1 MPGKIKGITIE
12 FRGETTQ
19 LNKALKTVETE
30 ARKATS
36 KLKSID
42 NALKFNPRNVE
53 LLAQKEQVL
62 GQRVTQTKEKLNALR
77 AAQAKMDADPSV
89 NKKSAEYQ
97 KLRRDIIVAES
108 QLKNFTKQM
117 ILFGKARFNAVGQ
130 GLQNVGR
137 KLTSV
142 TRGARM
148 AAGALAG
155 MALYKGFERLK
166 TLDEV
171 STTLQKLGY
180 EGQHLENIMDA
191 AKQSVS
197 GTRFALTDM
206 AKVAQGALGSGV
218 ESQYAIGDYLSRVA
232 DLAQISGISVQQ
244 MGAMMNKALSKGTV
258 DARLLNQ
265 MNANGIP
272 IYTLLAQHLGVT
284 TDELQKMVR
293 TGQVGFDDLY
303 QATAKYDGLA
313 AEMGTNTLSGAVT
326 VLGQQFGLMGA
337 DFLNGAYEPIKEGVQ
352 GIVSYLKKLQAQGT
366 IKEWGNAVG
375 ETIKALVGWFKTG
388 ELSMDGMSSK
398 GKAITTALYPIVS
411 VVGTLVKAFMALP
424 MPIKQLIAV
433 FTLLGGPILTFAGGI
448 IKVVGIVQKA
458 VAFIRGLQG
467 VLMGARVALAAL
479 SGPIGWIAA
488 AIAAAIAIGIALYK
502 NWDVVKAKAIAFKNA
517 VATAFGNLKNT
528 ISSAFGNIKDKMVK
542 PFTTAYTLIRNA
554 INRIKGIFKGL
565 KLNLPKIKLPHFSV
579 KGGKAPW
586 GFGGKGR
593 MPSVSVKWY
602 KTGGIFDRPTL
613 AGIGEAGPEAV
624 VPLSGNQMQPFARA
638 IADNMN
644 GGGIDYDAL
653 ALAIVN
659 AMNAVSTPVII
670 NMDGRKVA
678 EIQAPFV
685 NTAINRLQS
694 REARQLGI
702 VGV

>member
-12 FRGETTQ
+12 FRGETTK

-53 LLAQKEQVL
+53 LLAQKEQLL

-89 NKKSAEYQ
+89 DKKSAEYQ

-130 GLQNVGR
+130 GLQDVGH
-137 KLTSV
+137 KLTNV
-142 TRGARM
+142 TRWARM
-148 AAGALAG
+148 AAGAIAG
-155 MALYKGFERLK
+155 VALYKGFERLK

-171 STTLQKLGY
+171 STSLQKLGY
-180 EGQHLENIMDA
+180 EGQHLEQIMDA

-218 ESQYAIGDYLSRVA
+218 ESKYDISAYLGRVA
-232 DLAQISGISVQQ
+232 DLAQVSGISVQK
-244 MGAMMNKALSKGTV
+244 MGAMMNKSLSKGTV
-258 DARLLNQ
+258 DAKLLNQ

-272 IYTLLAQHLGVT
+272 IYTLLADHLGVT

-303 QATAKYDGLA
+303 KATEKYDGLA
-313 AEMGTNTLSGAVT
+313 QEMGTNTFSGAVT
-326 VLGQQFGLMGA
+326 VLSQQFGLMGA

-352 GIVSYLKKLQAQGT
+352 GIVAYIKKLQAQGT

-388 ELSMDGMSSK
+388 ELSMDGMSKK
-398 GKAITTALYPIVS
+398 GKTITTALYPVVS

-424 MPIKQLIAV
+424 TPVKQLIAV
-433 FTLLGGPILTFAGGI
+433 FTLLGGPILTFAGGLVKI
-448 IKVVGIVQKA
+448 VGIAMKTVQ
-458 VAFIRGLQG
+458 FIRGLQG

-502 NWDVVKAKAIAFKNA
+502 NWDVVKAKAIAFKN
-517 VATAFGNLKNT
+517 VVGNTFNGLKSA
-528 ISSAFGNIKDKMVK
+528 ISSAFGGIKDKMVK
-542 PFTTAYTLIRNA
+542 PFLTAYTLIRNA

-565 KLNLPKIKLPHFSV
+565 KLNLPKIKLPHFRVS
-579 KGGKAPW
+579 GGKAPW
-586 GFGGKGR
+586 GFGGKGK

-638 IADNMN
+638 IAANMN

-659 AMNAVSTPVII
+659 AMNSISTPVII
-670 NMDGRKVA
+670 NMDGKKVA
-678 EIQAPFV
+678 EIQAPFM
-685 NTAINRLQS
+685 NNAINKLQS